1 MLACDAGGFS
11 SWRPPQQRILAF
23 LGMAAW
29 FQGRNHGLPSVY
41 CNNKNENEKQEKV
54 RVKMVEKAKAVAIR
68 HLRHVVRLGQT
79 PQTREQNN
87 NSYSSQI
94 PARASIEQIWQGPQM
109 IIAIIGRGGPLQI
122 RLHATVV
129 DDAEMKTQ
137 TAARDAVTSTEA
149 PAEIAQ
155 EDGHRAVHPAG
166 EATEGIEIIAIESA
180 GAQMMITGRGDT
192 HPPKTA
198 PTDAAVTEMCM
209 MIETSL
215 PEDDG
220 VYRDLVPGLNA
231 RAALLQ
237 GRWNDPNV
245 PFLPKTKCSHRR
257 KSQGRGNRLGR
268 QLRSR
273 SPTLPT
279 QDA

>member
-1 MLACDAGGFS
+1 
-11 SWRPPQQRILAF
+11 
-23 LGMAAW
+23 
-29 FQGRNHGLPSVY
+29 
-41 CNNKNENEKQEKV
+41 
-54 RVKMVEKAKAVAIR
+54 
-68 HLRHVVRLGQT
+68 
-79 PQTREQNN
+79 
-87 NSYSSQI
+87 
-94 PARASIEQIWQGPQM
+94 M
-109 IIAIIGRGGPLQI
+109 IIAIVVGGGPLQI

-129 DDAEMKTQ
+129 DDAETKTQ

-155 EDGHRAVHPAG
+155 EDGHRAVHPVG
-166 EATEGIEIIAIESA
+166 EVTEGIEIIAVESA
-180 GAQMMITGRGDT
+180 GAQMMMITGRGDT
-192 HPPKTA
+192 HPQKTA
-198 PTDAAVTEMCM
+198 PTDAAVTETRM

-220 VYRDLVPGLNA
+220 LYRDLVPRLDA
-231 RAALLQ
+231 RAAPLQ

-245 PFLPKTKCSHRR
+245 PFLPKTKCSHHR

-268 QLRSR
+268 RLRSR